1 MMLSIPTG
9 IDLRTFEQR
18 VVGAR
23 IKTRL
28 TQARSVMRRF
38 GFAVLGDLT

>member
-28 TQARSVMRRF
+28 TQARSVMRRLGF
-38 GFAVLGDLT
+38 GMLAE